1 MSTLGKVCLV
11 LTTLLLLLAMV
22 PIPGPYGGWSPK
34 LLIIHNEWS
43 EKFRDSRDKTS
54 AAIRAHS
61 VARQELSKATADL
74 QGLTVGWDQYWDVPA
89 RGANN
94 ANGSPQVNVMADGR
108 LQLVN
113 LGRANGLTERSFPAD
128 DNSQQTMN
136 PTIQVFVGA
145 AEGFLYAGEFVALT
159 IQDNSAIL
167 TPVHTLDAS
176 RMQAVRQNQANVW
189 RLRTLMP
196 VSLRKQNDELNAQL
210 RRIGEMSRR
219 TDANITRQ
227 QELKQAAEVAY
238 NIRRGEL
245 LGDDTREAVKGRPE
259 FTEGLLKVIEDTEEE
274 RNQLQL
280 DIDALRRRIKAT
292 IEEQQDFMDSL
303 NNKVSSR
310 PQSTIALEAGASNQ

>member
-43 EKFRDSRDKTS
+43 EKFRDAREKTS
-54 AAIRAHS
+54 AAIRANS
-61 VARQELSKATADL
+61 VARQELSKATADIE
-74 QGLTVGWDQYWDVPA
+74 GLNVGWDQFWQVSA
-89 RGANN
+89 RGPNN
-94 ANGSPQVNVMADGR
+94 GPNSPQVNVMPDGR

-113 LGRANGLTERSFPAD
+113 LGLNAGLKPRPYKD
-128 DNSQQTMN
+128 VDNSDKTMD
-136 PTIQVFVGA
+136 PTVQAFVGA
-145 AEGFLYAGEFVALT
+145 AEGFIYAGEYVAVNIT
-159 IQDNSAIL
+159 ATSAVL
-167 TPVHTLDAS
+167 RPVHTLDAS
-176 RMQAVRQNQANVW
+176 RMQAVRQSQGNVW
-189 RLRTLMP
+189 RLRTLVP
-196 VSLRKQNDELNAQL
+196 VALRKQNDELNAQL
-210 RRIGEMSRR
+210 RRIGEMRGR
-219 TDANITRQ
+219 TEANIIRQ
-227 QELKQAAEVAY
+227 QELKKAAEVAY

-245 LGDDTREAVKGRPE
+245 LGDDTREAVPGRPE
-259 FTEGLLKVIEDTEEE
+259 FTAGLLDVIEDTEEQ

-310 PQSTIALEAGASNQ
+310 PQSIALEDKSSNQ